1 MTGRR
6 RPAAALLSADGAR
19 GKPGRPGRG
28 RRRPAAPLLSA
39 TAAGRKPTEA
49 GRGWR
54 RLVAAL
60 LSAAVVVVGP
70 GGGTQVWAQSEAR
83 LSLVAQT
90 PRTAAGPAAVTVQ
103 VNGDASGLTIQARLH
118 HAVTTRSELLA
129 GLRTSP
135 MTPPLA
141 EWEVEL
147 DQPGSADPDVSLV
160 VPDPGPGFRSGVHP
174 LEVELLTGGE
184 TAIDVLRTHVLMI
197 PDEGPGVEPMP
208 VGIVID
214 LAVPVV
220 HSPDAGAGIDPV
232 GLERAL
238 AAAEALDRWPEMPA
252 TVAADPEIFD
262 ALSRTGE
269 TAALASMQA
278 AVASNETLLAPWT
291 ELDVAGW
298 LAAGRADV
306 VLDGFARA
314 RTALEAVGI
323 EASTI
328 SRIGPDRAA
337 DTAAWLAAN
346 VGTTGFVVDGAL
358 PEQPGTRLGGPRFV
372 AGPEG
377 SRLPVVEA
385 DPALAALLTSPGTG
399 DGPDGIELSVHLFLA
414 ELWRMAL
421 ASEAGPVVVLP
432 FNLSGPAVEAVL
444 GALASDESGLLQPVA
459 AGALLE
465 TLSPD
470 RPVRPDETSPGGA
483 ETAGPA
489 RAAGPRAE
497 AERHLSA
504 YESLIAP
511 NLAATP
517 SLRDL
522 LAASAN
528 RNLSDDD
535 RAGLLAAVKRQAEA
549 GMRDIGLL
557 DRGGVTITGRAGDL
571 PLTLV
576 NGQSLPVT
584 VALEF
589 SSEGLGFPEGRRQL
603 AVLEPGRNEVL
614 IPIEVRSGGVS
625 TVGVAVATP
634 EGGVVLDQTTAR
646 VRSAGLAGRGLAL
659 LGAAAAG
666 LAAWWIRTAR
676 RRQRAPGADAAT
688 VAGAENGLEEG
699 STAASTP
706 RRVP

>member
-6 RPAAALLSADGAR
+6 QPAAALLSTAAVG
-19 GKPGRPGRG
+19 GKPGGAGRG
-28 RRRPAAPLLSA
+28 RRRLVVALIFAA
-39 TAAGRKPTEA
+39 
-49 GRGWR
+49 
-54 RLVAAL
+54 
-60 LSAAVVVVGP
+60 AAV
-70 GGGTQVWAQSEAR
+70 GGSGGSTPAWAQSEAW

-90 PRTAAGPAAVTVQ
+90 PRTAAGTATVTVR
-103 VNGDASGLTIQARLH
+103 VTGDADGLIIRARLH
-118 HAVTTRSELLA
+118 QAVTTRSELLA
-129 GLRTSP
+129 GLRTGPVTP
-135 MTPPLA
+135 MMT

-147 DQPGSADPDVSLV
+147 DRLGPDSDNVSLV
-160 VPDPGPGFRSGVHP
+160 VPDPGPGFGSGVYP
-174 LEVELLTGGE
+174 LDVELLTAGG
-184 TAIDVLRTHVLMI
+184 TVIDVLRTHVLMI
-197 PDEGPGVEPMP
+197 PDEGPGVESML
-208 VGIVID
+208 VGIVVD
-214 LAVPVV
+214 LALPVA
-220 HSPDAGAGIDPV
+220 HSPDAGARIDPA
-232 GLERAL
+232 GLERVL
-238 AAAEALDRWPEMPA
+238 AAAEALDRLPEMPM
-252 TVAADPEIFD
+252 TVAIDPELFD

-278 AVASNETLLAPWT
+278 AAAGNETLLAPWT
-291 ELDVAGW
+291 ELDIAGW

-306 VLDGFARA
+306 VLDGFARSQA
-314 RTALEAVGI
+314 ALEAVGL
-323 EASTI
+323 EAGTI
-328 SRIGPDRAA
+328 SRIGPDRVAS
-337 DTAAWLAAN
+337 TAAWLVAN
-346 VGTTGFVVDGAL
+346 VGATGFVVDGAL
-358 PEQPGTRLGGPRFV
+358 PEQPGGGLSGPRFV

-385 DPALAALLTSPGTG
+385 DPALAELLASSGTE
-399 DGPDGIELSVHLFLA
+399 DGQEGIELSVHLFLA

-421 ASEAGPVVVLP
+421 AGEAGPVVVLP
-432 FNLSGPAVEAVL
+432 SNLSGPDVEAVL
-444 GALASDESGLLQPVA
+444 DALASDESGLLQPVT
-459 AGALLE
+459 AGVLLE

-470 RPVRPDETSPGGA
+470 RPVRPDETSPDGA
-483 ETAGPA
+483 ETAGQG

-497 AERHLSA
+497 AEQHLSA

-511 NLAATP
+511 NLAATS

-528 RNLSDDD
+528 RDLGDDD

-557 DRGGVTITGRAGDL
+557 DRGGVTITGTNGDL

-589 SSEGLGFPEGRRQL
+589 SSEGLGFPAGRRQI

-614 IPIEVRSGGVS
+614 IPIEARSGGVS

-646 VRSAGLAGRGLAL
+646 VRSAGLAGRGLVL
-659 LGAAAAG
+659 LGAAVAG

-676 RRQRAPGADAAT
+676 RRHRALGADAAT
-688 VAGAENGLEEG
+688 VAEAETGLGEG
-699 STAASTP
+699 STAANTP